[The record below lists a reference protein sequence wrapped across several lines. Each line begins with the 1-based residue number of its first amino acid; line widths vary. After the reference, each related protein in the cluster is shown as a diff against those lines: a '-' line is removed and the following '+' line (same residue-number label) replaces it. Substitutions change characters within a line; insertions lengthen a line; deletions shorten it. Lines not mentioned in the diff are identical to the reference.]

1 MVKSPLTPPG
11 VRRDLTTELAECGWR
26 IEEVTQPDGT
36 TASVKVPLTD
46 SEFLHPQEGYRL
58 PNSTFHDDV
67 AGGAK
72 DMLTRRYASNPDIA
86 VFRDLLIKWDIAELG
101 DHCPD
106 TFVAFGLLNKEQNRT
121 EFIVAEEGVRPAFII
136 EVVSPRYRKVDRET
150 KVVEY
155 AKAKVQEYLIIDR
168 RTYRKQVLDEVL
180 GYRLVSGYYQPITPD
195 EEGRI
200 LCETVGLWISLQDG
214 RLIMEDAQTGQRL
227 KTSVELA
234 AENQELATA
243 NQELATAN
251 QELATAKELAQQQA
265 ADTAALLAR
274 YREQFGNL
282 PETNREEVKIGQVFG
297 QHSRQTGHLVGN

>member
-1 MVKSPLTPPG
+1 MVSSSVPTST
-11 VRRDLTTELAECGWR
+11 RNDLTTELAECGWR
-26 IEEVTQPDGT
+26 TEDITKPDGT
-36 TASVKVPLTD
+36 TATVQVPLTA

-72 DMLTRRYASNPDIA
+72 EMLARRYVSNPDIA
-86 VFRDLLIKWDIAELG
+86 AFRDLLIKWDIADLG

-106 TFVAFGLLNKEQNRT
+106 TFVAFGLRNKEQNRT
-121 EFIVAEEGVRPAFII
+121 EFLVAEEGVRPALII

-155 AKAKVQEYLIIDR
+155 AKAKVQEYLVIDR

-200 LCETVGLWISLQDG
+200 LCETVGLWVSLQDG

-234 AENQELATA
+234 AENQELATT
-243 NQELATAN
+243 NQELAT
-251 QELATAKELAQQQA
+251 TKELAQQQA
-265 ADTAALLAR
+265 AETAALLAR
-274 YREQFGNL
+274 YRERFGNL
-282 PETNREEVKIGQVFG
+282 PETNREG
-297 QHSRQTGHLVGN
+297 T